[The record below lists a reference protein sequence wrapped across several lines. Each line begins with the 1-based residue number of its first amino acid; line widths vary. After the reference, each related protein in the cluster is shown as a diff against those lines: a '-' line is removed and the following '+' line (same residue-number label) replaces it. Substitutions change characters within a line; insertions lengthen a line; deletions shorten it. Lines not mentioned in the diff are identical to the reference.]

1 MTVQDRN
8 TISSST
14 DTILINSARLQRFLN
29 PRSIAVIGGKEA
41 ERVIRQCLKLGFEGE
56 IWAVNPIRKTLAGI
70 RCIDGVGELS
80 FAPDATFIAI
90 PAQST
95 IDTVRELDRMGA
107 GGAVCYASGFREVGK
122 TGIPRH
128 AQLVSAAGDMPVLG
142 PNCYGYINALRGAA
156 LWPDQ
161 MGLTSVDKGVAIFSS
176 SGNIGLNLTLQRR
189 GLNIAWLVT
198 LGNQAV
204 MGVEQAMAAA
214 LDNDRITAIGIHIE
228 GLTDLPR
235 FIEMTDK
242 ARCKKIPVVVLKSG
256 RSAAGARIAQSHTAT
271 LAGNAELYD
280 ALFTKLG
287 IGHVH
292 TLEEFLETLKLL
304 SICGPIPGNR
314 IASMSCSGGEASLM
328 ADLSIDSTLEF
339 GPLADTHKMQIQKTL
354 NEFVNVDNPL
364 DYHTFIWGDFDRMMN
379 TFSAMMVGNQDMTL
393 LVLDYPTV
401 NDCEMDEWVQASD
414 ALIEATR
421 RTGQSACVV
430 ASLPENLPDEV
441 KPTLIHH
448 GITPLYGMQQALKA
462 VEVASQIGIDWQQ
475 RSPLPLITFQS
486 EDRHVRMLNENQA
499 KSWLVREGLKIPDAR
514 VAHTA
519 QTAIKAAEEIGYPVV
534 VKALCEQII
543 HKTESGAVSVNV
555 GKAEEVAVQAVRMLT
570 FSSDILIERM
580 IDGVI
585 AELLVGVLYDPQ
597 FGHYLVVGTG
607 GTLVELIRDRQLLFL
622 PVEADQVRAALQ
634 KLRIYPLLT
643 GYRGR
648 VHADVES
655 VIDTV
660 VQVGQLAV
668 REQDSI
674 VELEINPLLV
684 RAKGHGAIV
693 ADALVRVRE

>member
-1 MTVQDRN
+1 M
-8 TISSST
+8 
-14 DTILINSARLQRFLN
+14 
-29 PRSIAVIGGKEA
+29 IGGKEA
-41 ERVIRQCLKLGFEGE
+41 ERVIRQCLKLGFQGK
-56 IWAVNPIRKTLAGI
+56 IWAVNPTRETLAGI
-70 RCIDGVGELS
+70 RCVDCVGELS
-80 FAPDATFIAI
+80 TAPDATFIAI

-95 IDTVRELDRMGA
+95 IDTVRELNRMGA

-122 TGIPRH
+122 AGIPRH
-128 AQLVSAAGDMPVLG
+128 TQLVSAADDMPVLG

-161 MGLTSVDKGVAIFSS
+161 MGLTPVDKGVAIFSS

-214 LDNDRITAIGIHIE
+214 LDNDRITAIGIHME

-256 RSAAGARIAQSHTAT
+256 RSIAGARIAQSHTAT
-271 LAGNAELYD
+271 LAGDAELYD

-287 IGHVH
+287 IGHVY

-328 ADLSIDSTLEF
+328 ADLSIDTTLKF
-339 GPLADTHKMQIQKTL
+339 SPLADTHKMQIQKTL
-354 NEFVNVDNPL
+354 NEFVKVDNPL

-379 TFSAMMVGNQDMTL
+379 TFSAMMSGNQDMTL

-441 KPTLIHH
+441 KPTLIRH

-462 VEVASQIGIDWQQ
+462 VEVASQICINWQQ
-475 RSPLPLITFQS
+475 RSPLPLITCQS
-486 EDRHVRMLNENQA
+486 EDRPARTLNENQA
-499 KSWLVREGLKIPDAR
+499 KSWLAREGLTIPDAR
-514 VAHTA
+514 VAQTV
-519 QTAIKAAEEIGYPVV
+519 QTAIKAAQEIGYPVV
-534 VKALCEQII
+534 VKALCEQIT
-543 HKTESGAVSVNV
+543 HKTESGAVSLNV
-555 GKAEEVAVQAVRMLT
+555 GQAEEVAVQTQRMLT

-580 IDGVI
+580 VDGVI
-585 AELLVGVLYDPQ
+585 AELLIGVLYDPQ

-622 PVEADQVRAALQ
+622 PVEADQIRAALQ

-648 VHADVES
+648 AYADVES
-655 VIDTV
+655 VIDAV
-660 VQVGQLAV
+660 VQVGQLTV

-684 RAKGHGAIV
+684 RAKGRGAIV
-693 ADALVRVRE
+693 ADALIRVRE